1 MADFKIAVR
10 YARSLMLLAEENKV
24 LDAVYADMQ
33 ALASAV
39 KSNRELAVMLKSPV
53 VKGDVKE
60 RVLNQIYGASFHKT
74 TLSFLQLVIRKRRE
88 AVIPTMAIS
97 FERLYNIHQGIVE
110 ATLTTASELDQAL
123 HAEILKMISEET
135 QKKVKLATST
145 DSDLI
150 AGFVLQVG
158 DQRYEATVA
167 RELKE
172 MRKLFSDN
180 PYIQKY

>member
-60 RVLNQIYGASFHKT
+60 RVLNQIYGSTFHKAT
-74 TLSFLQLVIRKRRE
+74 IAFLQLVIRKRRE
-88 AVIPTMAIS
+88 DVIPTMAIS
-97 FERLYNIHQGIVE
+97 FERLYNIHQ
-110 ATLTTASELDQAL
+110 DC
-123 HAEILKMISEET
+123 
-135 QKKVKLATST
+135 
-145 DSDLI
+145 
-150 AGFVLQVG
+150 
-158 DQRYEATVA
+158 
-167 RELKE
+167 
-172 MRKLFSDN
+172 
-180 PYIQKY
+180 